1 MLHSQKVHCR
11 AEANI
16 GADPVRVLASLT
28 LALPYRR
35 INVAYLRISGSLQ
48 GFEVMQQLLLDRRI
62 SGHAEGELAPE
73 VENVLFDAKA
83 SGICAGSAG

>member
-1 MLHSQKVHCR
+1 
-11 AEANI
+11 
-16 GADPVRVLASLT
+16 
-28 LALPYRR
+28 
-35 INVAYLRISGSLQ
+35 
-48 GFEVMQQLLLDRRI
+48 MQQLLLDRRI